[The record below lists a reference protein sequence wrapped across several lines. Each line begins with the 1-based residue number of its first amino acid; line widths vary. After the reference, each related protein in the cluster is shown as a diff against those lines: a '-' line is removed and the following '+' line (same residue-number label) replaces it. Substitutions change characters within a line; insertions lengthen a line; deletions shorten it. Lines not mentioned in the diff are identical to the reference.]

1 MVQFVCEHY
10 MSLSKTCLCFLA
22 FEEAEKNSPAI
33 IFIDEI
39 DAIAPKREKVCTG
52 KPEVASHNT
61 FTKTYREKVWQ
72 EWLKLNPCEYVEYS
86 FG

>member
-1 MVQFVCEHY
+1 
-10 MSLSKTCLCFLA
+10 
-22 FEEAEKNSPAI
+22 
-33 IFIDEI
+33 
-39 DAIAPKREKVCTG
+39 
-52 KPEVASHNT
+52 VASHNT